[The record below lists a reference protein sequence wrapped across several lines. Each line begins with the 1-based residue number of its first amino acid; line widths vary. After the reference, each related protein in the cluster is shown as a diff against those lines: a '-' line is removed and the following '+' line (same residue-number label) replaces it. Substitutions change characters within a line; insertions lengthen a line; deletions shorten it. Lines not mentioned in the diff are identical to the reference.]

1 MIIVFTGYLSGSF
14 FWSYNILFWKKE
26 NQMIRTAFVS
36 MTSLMYLT
44 ELAQTAQL
52 NTQAELKQTKESL
65 SIPAL
70 A

>member
-1 MIIVFTGYLSGSF
+1 
-14 FWSYNILFWKKE
+14 
-26 NQMIRTAFVS
+26 MIRTAFVS

-52 NTQAELKQTKESL
+52 NTQAELKQTEESL